1 MTGGQVIREARR
13 RAGLTQTDLAR
24 RLGTRQPVVARWES
38 GDRSPSFDSVTRA
51 VRACGFELH
60 PRIAAPDPQA
70 EAVLSRWRRMT
81 PKERLERNQ
90 DMLATEEWAHS
101 ARVVQRSPG
110 HRARARR

>member
-1 MTGGQVIREARR
+1 MIREARR
-13 RAGLTQTDLAR
+13 RAGLTQAGLAR

-38 GDRSPSFDSVTRA
+38 GDRSPSFDAVKRA

-60 PRIAAPDPQA
+60 LQIAIPDPQA

-90 DMLATEEWAHS
+90 EMLATEEWANS
-101 ARVVQRSPG
+101 ARVVQRPPG
-110 HRARARR
+110 RRAHARR